1 MTDPSG
7 ESTSKP
13 SPARESLL
21 LAMDTSGPAGTIALA
36 RGDTLLAERR
46 FDLHQKHA
54 QVLLPGIRDLL
65 AEAGV
70 AARDVD
76 VVGVSEGPGSFTGLR
91 VGVMCAKTLAYA
103 TGARLVAIGT
113 LAAIYRTVL
122 GDAAV
127 DRGVWVVENA
137 QRGDVFALHVASGTV
152 PGGDAGPLRVMSAGD
167 LRATLEPGDLVI
179 GPGRSLLE
187 ELPDRPLEAW
197 TPLAP
202 TELHPASR
210 PSGRSLIRMARELVE
225 QGKFA
230 DPWTLEPAY
239 LRRSAAE
246 DQWLARKGN
255 TVG

>member
-1 MTDPSG
+1 MTDLSG
-7 ESTSKP
+7 HSSIIT

-21 LAMDTSGPAGTIALA
+21 LVLDTSGPAGTVALA
-36 RGDTLLAERR
+36 RGETMLAERR

-65 AEAGV
+65 AEAGA
-70 AARDVD
+70 AARDVNI
-76 VVGVSEGPGSFTGLR
+76 VGVSEGPGSFTGLR

-113 LAAIYRTVL
+113 LAAISRTVL

-127 DRGVWVVENA
+127 HRGVWVVENA
-137 QRGDVFALHVASGTV
+137 QRGDVFALHVPKGTV
-152 PGGDAGPLRVMSAGD
+152 PFGDTGPLRVMSAAE
-167 LRATLEPGDLVI
+167 LRAALEPDDLVI

-187 ELPDRPLEAW
+187 DLPDRPLAAW
-197 TPLAP
+197 PLLDATGISP
-202 TELHPASR
+202 VSR
-210 PSGRSLIRMARELVE
+210 PSGRSLIQMTRELVE
-225 QGKFA
+225 QGRFA

-246 DQWLARKGN
+246 DQWLARRGN
-255 TVG
+255 PVR